1 MTATA
6 CALLGFVVWSVLL
19 TFVLVGVR
27 AGAVRGGHALTTFRP
42 EGTDLND
49 FGRRVTRAHANSLE
63 NLAIMTSLLLYAIAT
78 DQQALTNGLAALA
91 FGARVVQ
98 TVAHMASGSTPAVLV
113 RATAF
118 SVQMVIALVWA
129 WRFWSAAMQA

>member
-1 MTATA
+1 MTTTT

-19 TFVLVGVR
+19 SFLLVGVR
-27 AGAVRGGHALTTFRP
+27 TGAMRGGHPVNTFDP
-42 EGTDLND
+42 GGTDLGD

-63 NLAIMTSLLLYAIAT
+63 NLAIMASLLLYAIAT
-78 DQQALTNGLAALA
+78 DQQAVTNGLAAVA

-98 TVAHMASGSTPAVLV
+98 TAAHLISGAAPVVLV
-113 RATAF
+113 RATAY

-129 WRFWSAAMQA
+129 WGFWSAAPPV

>member
-1 MTATA
+1 MSATA

-19 TFVLVGVR
+19 TFVLVFVR
-27 AGAVRGGHALTTFRP
+27 LGAARGGQALNSFAP
-42 EGTDLND
+42 DGGDLPG

-63 NLAIMTSLLLYAIAT
+63 NLAIMASLLLYALAT
-78 DQQALTNGLAALA
+78 NNVEVTNGLATVA

-98 TVAHMASGSTPAVLV
+98 TCIHIASVSVPAVLV

-118 SVQMVIALVWA
+118 SVQMVIALIWA
-129 WRFWSAAMQA
+129 WGFWSAAMQA